1 MLELYLTFG
10 LGEELDLVHFEENTM
25 LTILENPVC
34 LFVSLSVPN
43 FQMLIMMRYDQS
55 QTPFCQTLT
64 HKIILAVVLCEAP
77 ARFLEL
83 STDKAVF
90 PVDSHIQV

>member
-43 FQMLIMMRYDQS
+43 F
-55 QTPFCQTLT
+55 
-64 HKIILAVVLCEAP
+64 
-77 ARFLEL
+77 
-83 STDKAVF
+83 
-90 PVDSHIQV
+90 